1 MDWALFSIFLTVAI
15 AHFLALLSP
24 GPDFV
29 LVVKSAIKNG
39 PKKSIGVAA
48 GIASANALYIALCLI
63 GVGALLASS
72 VVIMIA
78 LKVTG
83 GFFLIYLAIM
93 ALRAKKT
100 DYKDLE
106 LPENQTT
113 QSETTFVKEFITGF
127 MSGILNPK
135 NLLFYLS
142 LFTVVLTNDVNFGF
156 KVGLGIWMTSVV
168 FVWDLSVIYVLSR
181 DKVRRKFSKIAY
193 YIDKCTGAILGLI
206 GFTIVKSALTK

>member
-1 MDWALFSIFLTVAI
+1 
-15 AHFLALLSP
+15 LALLSP

-39 PKKSIGVAA
+39 PRKSIGVAA

-72 VVIMIA
+72 VMIMIA
-78 LKVTG
+78 LKIAG
-83 GFFLIYLAIM
+83 GLFLIYLAIM
-93 ALRAKKT
+93 ALKAKKK
-100 DYKDLE
+100 DYPALE
-106 LPENQTT
+106 SIENNSK
-113 QSETTFVKEFITGF
+113 QSETTFLKEFATGF

-142 LFTVVLTNDVNFGF
+142 LFTVVLTNDVNFAF
-156 KVGLGIWMTSVV
+156 KVGLGIWMTAVV

-181 DKVRRKFSKIAY
+181 EKVRKKFSKLAY
-193 YIDKCTGAILGLI
+193 YIDKFTGAILGLI
-206 GFTIVKSALTK
+206 GFTIVKSALTR

>member
-1 MDWALFSIFLTVAI
+1 MDWALFSIFVTVAI

-83 GFFLIYLAIM
+83 GVFLIYLAIM

-106 LPENQTT
+106 LSENQAN
-113 QSETTFVKEFITGF
+113 QSETTFAKEFITGF

-181 DKVRRKFSKIAY
+181 DKVRRKFSKLAY